1 VKLLYLCNVGINPL
15 LKLFH
20 LTCGK
25 HIYGEPNGNAK
36 HNLEGGNVT
45 FSPLQIHQRTFFF
58 FFFNWVNIKQHQE
71 KTQTTKRG
79 EGGRDFGGFQE
90 TC

>member
-58 FFFNWVNIKQHQE
+58 FFFNWVNIKQP
-71 KTQTTKRG
+71 TRG
-79 EGGRDFGGFQE
+79 PPARAFGGFQE